1 MLGMVQERRCHKLDT
16 DTGLPAKECQSGDWQ
31 WWSLI
36 SMEHSGHEFNV
47 ERRNSAVLV
56 HSSNKNNTVAKVAG
70 DIWLVGV

>member
-1 MLGMVQERRCHKLDT
+1 
-16 DTGLPAKECQSGDWQ
+16 
-31 WWSLI
+31 
-36 SMEHSGHEFNV
+36 MEHSGHEFNV